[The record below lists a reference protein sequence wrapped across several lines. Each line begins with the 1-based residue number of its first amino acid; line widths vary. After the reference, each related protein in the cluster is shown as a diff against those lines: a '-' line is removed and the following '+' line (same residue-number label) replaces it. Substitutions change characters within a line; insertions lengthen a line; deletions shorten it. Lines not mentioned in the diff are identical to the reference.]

1 MSSWTV
7 VKAIA
12 AIIAV
17 WLLAAN
23 ASDWSLDARQQ
34 PQILNHYVRVR
45 SSVPAMA
52 GQTAQIYVRE
62 RAAPAAL
69 KTASS
74 PQRKV
79 VLFVHGAGTPAEVAF
94 DTPFSDYSWMAYLAN
109 AGHDVFAMDQ
119 TGYGRSTR
127 PTVMNDPCNLSAAQQ
142 ATFVPALLA
151 APCAPS
157 YPHQLGTMESE
168 WEEIN
173 AVVDYVRGLRGVDRV
188 NLVAW
193 SLGAP
198 RSGGFT
204 VKYPDKVESLVI
216 LAPAFNRLAS
226 GPPPALLPGDGVPMN
241 TQSRDE
247 FIANWDRQVGCAS
260 QYDPAV
266 RDAVWSAMI
275 DSDPVG
281 ATWGT
286 GVRRAPSTTVWGW
299 NREVAKR
306 LQVPT
311 LLVAG
316 AHDKQVLPDRVREL
330 HADLGSPQKVFVD
343 LACSSHNAMWER
355 NHTLLFNASLEWITR
370 GSVNGLNA
378 GTVRLG
384 Y

>member
-1 MSSWTV
+1 MSSSTV
-7 VKAIA
+7 VKALA
-12 AIIAV
+12 VIIAV
-17 WLLAAN
+17 WLLAPN
-23 ASDWSLDARQQ
+23 ASDGSLDARQQ
-34 PQILNHYVRVR
+34 PQTINHYVRVR

-52 GQTAQIYVRE
+52 GQMAQIYVRE
-62 RAAPAAL
+62 RATAAAL
-69 KTASS
+69 KAASS

-79 VLFVHGAGTPAEVAF
+79 VLFVHGVGTPAEVAF
-94 DTPFSDYSWMAYLAN
+94 DTPFSDHSWMAYLAN

-157 YPHQLGTMESE
+157 YPHQLGTIESE
-168 WEEIN
+168 WDEIN
-173 AVVDYVRGLRGVDRV
+173 AVVDYVRRLRQVDRV
-188 NLVAW
+188 SLVAW
-193 SLGAP
+193 SLGAS

-204 VKYPDKVESLVI
+204 AKYPDKVESLVL
-216 LAPAFNRLAS
+216 LAPAFNRSAS
-226 GPPPALLPGDGVPMN
+226 GTPPPALPPDGVPMN
-241 TQSRDE
+241 TQSRAE
-247 FIANWDRQVGCAS
+247 FVANWDRQVGCPS
-260 QYDPAV
+260 QYDSSV
-266 RDAVWSAMI
+266 RDAVWSAMLE
-275 DSDPVG
+275 SDPIG

-299 NREVAKR
+299 NGDVAKR
-306 LQVPT
+306 LLVPT

-316 AHDKQVLPDRVREL
+316 AHDKQVLPGRVREL

-355 NHTLLFNASLEWITR
+355 NHALLFSASLEWITR
-370 GSVNGLNA
+370 GSVNGVKA